1 MNKHPLDV
9 LNERLLSGYYNNLPP
24 FSYNIDAAAVC
35 YMLGYCTKTDYD
47 VTKAKYEWANNI

>member
-9 LNERLLSGYYNNLPP
+9 LNERLLSGYYNNLPS
-24 FSYNIDAAAVC
+24 FSYNVDAAAVC

-47 VTKAKYEWANNI
+47 VAKAKYEWTNNI